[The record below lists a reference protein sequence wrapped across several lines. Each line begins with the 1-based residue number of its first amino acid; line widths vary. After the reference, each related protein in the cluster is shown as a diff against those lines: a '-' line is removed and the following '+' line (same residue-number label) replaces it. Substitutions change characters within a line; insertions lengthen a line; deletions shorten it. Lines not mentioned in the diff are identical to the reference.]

1 MDPGR
6 SEAREQWRISEGNCK
21 GNGIAQDFPRL
32 LGHRRTSGK
41 KDNPMT
47 EKLPS
52 GKWKLTSQMED
63 YNTIESINNRCCGST
78 EINQKSFRD
87 RFPWTSLNRKQS

>member
-6 SEAREQWRISEGNCK
+6 GGAREQGRISEGNCK

-41 KDNPMT
+41 KRQSYDREVT
-47 EKLPS
+47 ESK
-52 GKWKLTSQMED
+52 
-63 YNTIESINNRCCGST
+63 
-78 EINQKSFRD
+78 
-87 RFPWTSLNRKQS
+87 